1 MFHQEHLVA
10 LLRCLREFQSYKT
23 TKVCIKVMI
32 LTNCLQNGWLQ
43 VLSNGL
49 ILGQHQRMVT
59 MSTLIT
65 SIFLFVTFFDV
76 PYDAIFLIWVK
87 SDNLTILLFT
97 FSIKYV
103 FVFALSHY
111 FLILLVL
118 NYLLLLHV
126 LKRGRTSLKF
136 CKIHTITLVNF
147 VRHHQMIPRQQTLLT
162 EILPI
167 KVQL

>member
-10 LLRCLREFQSYKT
+10 LLRCLRECQSYKT

-59 MSTLIT
+59 MSILIT
-65 SIFLFVTFFDV
+65 SIFFFATFFDV
-76 PYDAIFLIWVK
+76 KYDAIFLIWVK

-126 LKRGRTSLKF
+126 LKRGRTLLKF
-136 CKIHTITLVNF
+136 CKIHTI
-147 VRHHQMIPRQQTLLT
+147 
-162 EILPI
+162 